1 MMTVDQMIEV
11 LTAYKAGKKIQ
22 FYHVCGWMDCNN
34 PAFDFIST
42 KYRVKP
48 ESVFPCRL
56 EILDGPEKGV
66 IYENVEHRN
75 LPLGV
80 GFRIL
85 PSKKEPKVI
94 WVNEYADGSGIGYTS
109 EASAKAFL
117 GNHHKR
123 AAVRY
128 VESPE
133 E

>member
-22 FYHVCGWMDCNN
+22 FRGYGLLLWEDCINN
-34 PAFDFIST
+34 EPLWNWTAYD
-42 KYRVKP
+42 YRVKP
-48 ESVFPCRL
+48 
-56 EILDGPEKGV
+56 
-66 IYENVEHRN
+66 
-75 LPLGV
+75 
-80 GFRIL
+80 
-85 PSKKEPKVI
+85 EPKVI

>member
-22 FYHVCGWMDCNN
+22 FYHVCGWVDCNN

-48 ESVFPCRL
+48 EPR
-56 EILDGPEKGV
+56 
-66 IYENVEHRN
+66 
-75 LPLGV
+75 
-80 GFRIL
+80 
-85 PSKKEPKVI
+85 VI
-94 WVNEYADGSGIGYTS
+94 WVNEYADGSGSGYTS
-109 EASAKAFL
+109 EADAKAFL

-123 AAVRY
+123 VAVRY